1 MWWSWIRVGL
11 TVGVSIAVRGKC
23 VSVGV
28 FEIRSKGALMLDW
41 VSEINTCTW
50 LCKVNI
56 LMKRYA
62 GTSNAYHG
70 KFTHQLQVLSF
81 TPQFILGAAG
91 TSEPKG
97 ASLGTASLIVGRFS
111 SLFPARFVLKHARV
125 LYANDLPHHPAQK
138 VPVWAMA
145 RDKLQKPMFL
155 MALDFS

>member
-1 MWWSWIRVGL
+1 MRISRSLRDPFERCFDAGLGIRDQHMHVVVQGEYSDEEICRDKQCLSW
-11 TVGVSIAVRGKC
+11 
-23 VSVGV
+23 
-28 FEIRSKGALMLDW
+28 
-41 VSEINTCTW
+41 
-50 LCKVNI
+50 KV
-56 LMKRYA
+56 YA
-62 GTSNAYHG
+62 PAPG
-70 KFTHQLQVLSF
+70 LSF
-81 TPQFILGAAG
+81 TPQFILGAPG

-155 MALDFS
+155 MAFDFS